1 MQLTLATSAHASTH
15 IVVMGVLC
23 NRALAFSVQSLPN
36 SLARLKITLATF
48 RLPILILFL
57 ARGNY

>member
-1 MQLTLATSAHASTH
+1 MSARTYTRSCYS
-15 IVVMGVLC
+15 VLC